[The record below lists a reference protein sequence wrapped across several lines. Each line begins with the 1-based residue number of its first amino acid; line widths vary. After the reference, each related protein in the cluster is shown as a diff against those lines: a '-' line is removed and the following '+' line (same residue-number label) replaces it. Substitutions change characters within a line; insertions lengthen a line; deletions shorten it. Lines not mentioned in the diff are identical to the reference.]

1 MDSTEISHPRT
12 TAILVLLLLL
22 LIIKL
27 PVSSQEA
34 QQNNTWY
41 SRSNSDTVFIF
52 VHGLF
57 SNAKECWTA
66 PNKAYWPEIL
76 KTDTRFGD
84 PHIFLGGYYTQPT
97 SGVYGI
103 YDAADELLSHLR
115 VKNPQGIEGP
125 LAKQK
130 IVFIAHSTG
139 GIRQRKLCYQNQF
152 FTRPLSDIPIGYNYP
167 RSYWIPGSYVTRSSM
182 SAGSNA
188 LPRLRTL

>member
-1 MDSTEISHPRT
+1 MRIHGNRVRQAKIGSQGLSFHYLNGYL
-12 TAILVLLLLL
+12 ALILTG
-22 LIIKL
+22 L
-27 PVSSQEA
+27 PAYGQEA

-57 SNAKECWTA
+57 SNANECWTA

-84 PHIFLGGYYTQPT
+84 PNIFLGGYYTQPT

-103 YDAADELLSHLR
+103 RDAADELLAHLR

-125 LAKQK
+125 LTKQK

-139 GIRQRKLCYQNQF
+139 GIVVRYLLESCLLY
-152 FTRPLSDIPIGYNYP
+152 TSD
-167 RSYWIPGSYVTRSSM
+167 
-182 SAGSNA
+182 AA
-188 LPRLRTL
+188 DE